1 MLSELAKQQL
11 RKAGWYEGRK
21 IDLTQ
26 YEEKIK
32 QNGSELFPAARK
44 FLEEFGDL
52 YIADKYEA
60 LDVKK
65 GYCIKESRIGLPYC
79 CVRRNLSLEEKVKEL
94 TGQKILKVGAID
106 CCEIYIYISEDGKFY
121 TDWYNCGLRAEN
133 SDQLWNEYYGED
145 YGRATW
151 DDLAAGKGR
160 TMKKK
165 QVKKYL

>member
-21 IDLTQ
+21 IDVTK
-26 YEEKIK
+26 YEEKLRAE
-32 QNGSELFPAARK
+32 GYELFLAARK

-52 YIADKYEA
+52 KIQDKFEA
-60 LDVKK
+60 PNLKK
-65 GYCIKESRIGLPYC
+65 GYCINESSIELPYC
-79 CVRRNLSLEEKVKEL
+79 CGCPQVEEKVKRL
-94 TGQKILKVGAID
+94 TGQRILMVGAID
-106 CCEIYIYISEDGKFY
+106 YCEIYIYISEDGKFY
-121 TDWYNCGLRAEN
+121 TDWYNCGLHAEN

-145 YGRATW
+145 YGGATW

-165 QVKKYL
+165 RVEKYL